1 MKLDFS
7 QYTGVESGSVAT
19 AKAVLHFYPQ
29 KEDPVQTLNGS
40 SRKNAGTPQL
50 SADAAVTDRTADAM
64 AKTHKNPDQM
74 KEKVKKAGN
83 MSDDRFYTVAFQ
95 FNPAAIRI
103 SAYGGGMAPIKS
115 FGAKEGDKD
124 GDEEESGSGQVDYG
138 PVNETVTVSF
148 KVVFDA
154 GSYTV
159 RPLAEGFLA
168 AVRSSSRRRV
178 IFRWGDKAQGGLE
191 YGGFLNHVQCRY
203 TMFDAKG
210 EAVRAEIDLSLVTG
224 NHDTYDDVKEWRNRY
239 DAFMRDRNRGPRL
252 QEGAFEALGGGLAG
266 QVEKAYILFHTR
278 SEDPKA
284 VEGNV
289 KGKTLLK
296 PEVYKGL
303 SNMTAKLSD
312 AAGKVTGKT
321 ADSPDPGKTAGGE
334 EYAAVRI
341 QYNPVSVTLQSRGGE
356 MMTRDGGFGG
366 AGDFKGFQKNA
377 IPAETVLSME
387 LLFDGTNVFN
397 GFLADTDM
405 GYSVAPVSELFASA
419 IASAYSR
426 LVCVV
431 WNRMTFW
438 GELCEVDVEYTM
450 FSKKGNPI
458 RSKVSIRIRQDGE
471 SAKEG
476 AAEKHWEKAYNSLEN
491 EAKRLIRS

>member
-7 QYTGVESGSVAT
+7 QYTGAGTGAT
-19 AKAVLHFYPQ
+19 AKAVLHLYPQ
-29 KEDPVQTLNGS
+29 KEIQVEVQNES
-40 SRKNAGTPQL
+40 SRKNAGTPEL
-50 SADAAVTDRTADAM
+50 AAEA
-64 AKTHKNPDQM
+64 AKPVQAV
-74 KEKVKKAGN
+74 EKVTKREADK
-83 MSDDRFYTVAFQ
+83 MYTVAFQ

-103 SAYGGGMAPIKS
+103 SAYGGGMAPITS
-115 FGAKEGDKD
+115 FSAKEGDKD
-124 GDEEESGSGQVDYG
+124 GVEEKSGNGQVDYG

-159 RPLAEGFLA
+159 RPVAEGFLA

-210 EAVRAEIDLSLVTG
+210 QAVRAEIDLSLVSG
-224 NHDTYDDVKEWRNRY
+224 NHDGYNDVKEWRNRY
-239 DAFMRDRNRGPRL
+239 DAVMRDRNRVLRL
-252 QEGAFEALGGGLAG
+252 PDAASKASAGGLAAP
-266 QVEKAYILFHTR
+266 VEKAYILFHTQ
-278 SEDPKA
+278 SEDPR
-284 VEGNV
+284 VENGNV

-312 AAGKVTGKT
+312 AAGSVTGQASDHSKLGQ
-321 ADSPDPGKTAGGE
+321 ALDNANKNKAAGVE
-334 EYAAVRI
+334 KYAAVRI
-341 QYNPVSVTLQSRGGE
+341 QYNPVSVTLQSRGGQ
-356 MMTRDGGFGG
+356 MTTRDGGPSG

-377 IPAETVLSME
+377 IPTETVLSME
-387 LLFDGTNVFN
+387 LLFDGTSVFN
-397 GFLADTDM
+397 GFLADAGM

-450 FSKKGNPI
+450 FNKKGNPI

-476 AAEKHWEKAYNSLEN
+476 EAEKSWEKAYNSLEN
-491 EAKRLIRS
+491 EAERLIRS